1 MFTLT
6 AGRAADEWEAYLKHK
21 GETQRAK
28 FLRHRVN
35 IGAGYAVPTEWP
47 DQHDPTWKR
56 RSTSWVD
63 RSQPKER

>member
-1 MFTLT
+1 VFTLT
-6 AGRAADEWEAYLKHK
+6 VGRAADEWEAYFKARGNH
-21 GETQRAK
+21 GAAK
-28 FLRHRVN
+28 FMRHRVS

-56 RSTSWVD
+56 RGTSWVD